1 VRTHCENYRWIQWKY
16 PGHRLSSK
24 TLITLWSKDPAKP
37 IYTYSV
43 KGNFHNKELHLATFC
58 NFPGTGQVIPNN
70 QQRTE
75 LCRWHWGS
83 ETPLNIRAVNLG
95 YLQWKQSLHHPATK
109 LCTTWNRHWNRRH
122 VRHCQY
128 GNYDSNSTGWWQPC
142 YHLWPNLPTTAQ
154 SQEENMDQE
163 WDWEKVSYWST
174 GSIPKP
180 LHWHFVQA
188 PSCHQHEQIQFVSSQ
203 EFHPQDN
210 NPIYRKQ
217 FNLPETHNQ
226 FIEQTLDE
234 WLKLGVVRRTN
245 SPYNLPIFCV
255 PKKQG
260 QGLRIMQDFW
270 QLNQHLHI
278 DKYFMKEIN

>member
-122 VRHCQY
+122 VRHCWY

-142 YHLWPNLPTTAQ
+142 DQMYQRLPKVKKKTWTRNEIEKRCHIGAPEAYRSRYIGTLFRHQAAISMNKYNLCLAKNFTHRIIILFTGSNSTYPKPTT
-154 SQEENMDQE
+154 
-163 WDWEKVSYWST
+163 
-174 GSIPKP
+174 
-180 LHWHFVQA
+180 
-188 PSCHQHEQIQFVSSQ
+188 
-203 EFHPQDN
+203 
-210 NPIYRKQ
+210 
-217 FNLPETHNQ
+217 
-226 FIEQTLDE
+226 
-234 WLKLGVVRRTN
+234 N
-245 SPYNLPIFCV
+245 SLSRP
-255 PKKQG
+255 
-260 QGLRIMQDFW
+260 
-270 QLNQHLHI
+270 
-278 DKYFMKEIN
+278 